1 MIKVIF
7 EGSIFLHQKKRGI
20 SKFIQKKLSEK
31 GYKRIKKFSW
41 DKCTSETVKIYRQIA
56 SKT

>member
-7 EGSIFLHQKKRGI
+7 EGSIFFHQKKEGI

-41 DKCTSETVKIYRQIA
+41 DKCTSKIVKIYRQIA
-56 SKT
+56 SKI

>member
-7 EGSIFLHQKKRGI
+7 EGSIFFHQKKEGI

-41 DKCTSETVKIYRQIA
+41 DKCTSKIVKIYRQIA